1 MFELNLAAQC
11 GESQFSRQDRIILQ
25 MKKALLAITLSLL
38 VGCSQKTSEEHLS
51 AARQY
56 VQQQNLEA
64 AVVELK
70 NAIQL
75 EPRSATARFELG
87 SLYLEQNDYDSAE
100 KELNRALEYGHP
112 ASEVIPLLSRA
123 YKRTGAYAALSE
135 IDHNEEGLSSE
146 SEAEV
151 GFFKLQSLIQ
161 LNKKLEAEAL
171 ITELEASETDS
182 IYKGLAIIHRPILA
196 LEYEQALSELIA
208 VIEAHEPNADALKI
222 QGQLLLQ
229 LQRPAEAADVY
240 QDYVKLYPED
250 KQTLFILSKIL
261 VDSGRMEE
269 ANPHVDALLEINA
282 ENALLNQLKAT
293 ILAAES
299 DFSGAQSYA
308 EKAIANGRGDPVLR
322 LIAGYAA
329 YQLQDFEASSR
340 HLSYIASSLPDNHP
354 GLKML
359 AASQLQTGQSVEAGD
374 VLDRIN
380 QESEQDAL
388 LFSKTG
394 YELIRSGNYNQAKEL
409 VERTSFISR
418 TAEDLTRLGVL
429 KLSLNDV
436 QGIVNLEQ
444 ALEQAP
450 ELKSAKSTLAT
461 AYIAT
466 NQLDKAAAL
475 AKEWQTTDPT
485 EIEGYMLAAEVYVR
499 QQKNDA
505 AREQYAKVLELQS
518 DNTLAKLALVNVDI
532 LEDKNEKA
540 ESALDKILADKPE
553 FTPALATYFLLK
565 KKQGMSDQG
574 LKPAERAVKASP
586 SNIQNRILLARMYS
600 AEQRWESAVS
610 ITDSV
615 TANEE
620 APISFWQARG
630 QALLRSNNVEGAEEH
645 YSKWLKISPN
655 SKEAVLGQLLLLD
668 SQNKFDDGL
677 KLVNGF
683 LEKRQDSQMEV
694 LQIHFQ
700 IMTKDFK
707 TARKGF
713 DSLSENALA
722 LPIIQGFAARLLLAE
737 GKADEALPYA
747 QESYEGITNSRNLI
761 VLLSALEKNNKKQ
774 QGLALLQSHV
784 KAQPNDL
791 AAKMLLAERQIGSSE
806 SDAISTYEASL
817 KLNPDN
823 FIVLN
828 NLAYLYL
835 SDGRVSEA
843 KKHAERAVEI
853 RPENAAALDTLAQ
866 VLVAEEDY
874 DEALKYYDRAVS
886 DSMRNEEIYLNYV
899 EVLLKTDQTRLAKR
913 KLEQRDFSE
922 ATSEKRIADFSQK
935 YGI

>member
-1 MFELNLAAQC
+1 
-11 GESQFSRQDRIILQ
+11 

-51 AARQY
+51 AAREY
-56 VQQQNLEA
+56 VQQQNLDA

-75 EPRSATARFELG
+75 EPRSAAARFELG

-161 LNKKLEAEAL
+161 LNKKTEAEEL
-171 ITELEASETDS
+171 ISELEASETDS

-196 LEYEQALSELIA
+196 QNYEQALTELVA
-208 VIEAHEPNADALKI
+208 VIESNEPNADALKI

-229 LQRPAEAADVY
+229 LQRPADAADVY
-240 QDYVKLYPED
+240 QEYVKLYPED
-250 KQTLFILSKIL
+250 KQTLFILAKIL
-261 VDSGRMEE
+261 VDSGRMDE
-269 ANPHVDALLEINA
+269 AKPHVDALLEINA

-293 ILAAES
+293 ILAAENDYAGS
-299 DFSGAQSYA
+299 QTFA

-322 LIAGYAA
+322 LIAGYSA

-429 KLSLNDV
+429 KLSLNDI

-475 AKEWQTTDPT
+475 AKEWQASAPMD
-485 EIEGYMLAAEVYVR
+485 IEGYMLSAEVNVR
-499 QQKNDA
+499 QQNNDA
-505 AREQYAKVLELQS
+505 AREQYAKVLELQP

-532 LEDKNEKA
+532 LEDKNDSA
-540 ESALDKILADKPE
+540 QTALDNILADEPE

-565 KKQGMSDQG
+565 KKQGMPDQG
-574 LKPAERAVKASP
+574 LNPTESAVKASP

-600 AEQRWESAVS
+600 AEQRWQDAVS
-610 ITDSV
+610 ATDV
-615 TANEE
+615 IEANEE

-630 QALLRSNNVEGAEEH
+630 QALLRSNNTEGAEDH
-645 YSKWLKISPN
+645 YGKWLKISPN

-668 SQNKFDDGL
+668 SQNKFEDGL

-683 LEKRQDSQMEV
+683 LDKRQDSQMEI

-700 IMTKDFK
+700 IMTRDYK
-707 TARKGF
+707 TARTAF
-713 DSLSENALA
+713 DGLSENALT
-722 LPIIQGFAARLLLAE
+722 LPIIKGFAARLLLSENKAE
-737 GKADEALPYA
+737 EALPFA
-747 QESYEGITNSRNLI
+747 QESYDSITNSRNLI
-761 VLLSALEKNNKKQ
+761 VLLSALEATNNKQ
-774 QGLALLQSHV
+774 QGLELLESHV
-784 KAQPNDL
+784 KKLPNDL

-806 SDAISTYEASL
+806 SDAITTYEASL

-835 SDGRVSEA
+835 SDGRVAEA
-843 KKHAERAVEI
+843 KKHAQRAVEI
-853 RPENAAALDTLAQ
+853 RPDNAAALDTLAQ
-866 VLVAEEDY
+866 VFVAEEDY
-874 DEALKYYDRAVS
+874 DEALKYYDRAVG

-913 KLEQRDFSE
+913 KLEQRDFSD
-922 ATSEKRIADFSQK
+922 AASVKRIADFAGK